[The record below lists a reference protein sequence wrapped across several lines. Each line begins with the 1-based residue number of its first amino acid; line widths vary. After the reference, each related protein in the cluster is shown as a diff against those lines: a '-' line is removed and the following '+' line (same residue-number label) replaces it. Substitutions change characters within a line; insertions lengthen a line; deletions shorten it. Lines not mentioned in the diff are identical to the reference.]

1 MASEEVSG
9 KREQIKLPL
18 LPDYLVNCV
27 DFKREMVRLDYTA
40 DQLQRACHEVE
51 ERRRKM
57 RDGLRRESDDV
68 AARAHAC
75 HQRQLRDDQETLE
88 LQKRGRLMAER
99 RRILEAELQTS
110 RMLYQELI
118 RKRAKLKHWLDGL
131 EEHRSFLSEIIS
143 HKVSPRTPRSAR
155 QSRSTST
162 SRDEEDKIVEV
173 MQNPVLIRCRLAH
186 KERNVIAQSR
196 MVFQACQLMDRCCGS
211 AIEKN
216 ERNVGVENLEKITP
230 PSRLNFNRGGGLQ
243 SGLNDQIFAIIHR
256 MYKQF
261 IAPKS
266 SSCDPL
272 GNLAALERYAYY
284 VLQMVDACDPA
295 MLKKIIAKVVIDKK
309 KTMEQEKA
317 KREAAHRAER
327 ERKAQ
332 ANAMSAPSQFKRVTV
347 VSRNRMRSSA
357 RFAAPRSKP
366 TTDSREEVEIAPDD
380 ELLYLFRLQL

>member
-9 KREQIKLPL
+9 TREQIKLPR
-18 LPDYLVNCV
+18 LPDYLVNSV

-51 ERRRKM
+51 QRQRKM
-57 RDGLRRESDDV
+57 RDGLKRESDDV

-162 SRDEEDKIVEV
+162 SRDEEYKIVEV
-173 MQNPVLIRCRLAH
+173 MQNPILIRCRLAH

-196 MVFQACQLMDRCCGS
+196 MVFQACQLMDHCRRS

-216 ERNVGVENLEKITP
+216 GSNVSEEISEKTTP
-230 PSRLNFNRGGGLQ
+230 PSRLSVIRGGGLH
-243 SGLNDQIFAIIHR
+243 SGLNDQIFATIHR
-256 MYKQF
+256 YQ
-261 IAPKS
+261 
-266 SSCDPL
+266 
-272 GNLAALERYAYY
+272 
-284 VLQMVDACDPA
+284 
-295 MLKKIIAKVVIDKK
+295 
-309 KTMEQEKA
+309 
-317 KREAAHRAER
+317 
-327 ERKAQ
+327 
-332 ANAMSAPSQFKRVTV
+332 
-347 VSRNRMRSSA
+347 
-357 RFAAPRSKP
+357 
-366 TTDSREEVEIAPDD
+366 
-380 ELLYLFRLQL
+380 

>member
-18 LPDYLVNCV
+18 LPDYIVNFV

-40 DQLQRACHEVE
+40 EQLRRACQEVE

-57 RDGLRRESDDV
+57 RDRLRRESDDV

-173 MQNPVLIRCRLAH
+173 MQNPILIRCRLAH

-216 ERNVGVENLEKITP
+216 ESNVGRENLEMITP
-230 PSRLNFNRGGGLQ
+230 SSRLNFNRGGGLQ
-243 SGLNDQIFAIIHR
+243 SGLNDQIFAMIHR

-332 ANAMSAPSQFKRVTV
+332 ANAMSAPSQFRRVTV
-347 VSRNRMRSSA
+347 VNRNLLRGIT
-357 RFAAPRSKP
+357 RFAAPRGKL
-366 TTDSREEVEIAPDD
+366 TTDSQEEVEIAPDD